1 MTATEPAPGWPQPSP
16 AQTPP
21 YGYQAPPPPGWVHPS
36 AYAYGYPAPYRPQVS
51 NGLAIASMVL
61 GIVWVYWIGSILAV
75 VFGHVAL
82 SQINRN
88 PHYTGR
94 GMAIAGLVLGY
105 LGVAV
110 LVLVIIAVV
119 AAAGSAEMSTDPT
132 TTTF

>member
-1 MTATEPAPGWPQPSP
+1 MTSSADPDASWTQGPPPG
-16 AQTPP
+16 PP
-21 YGYQAPPPPGWVHPS
+21 PGYQAAPPPGWVHP
-36 AYAYGYPAPYRPQVS
+36 YAYGYGMPYRPQVS

-61 GIVWVYWIGSILAV
+61 GIVWVYWLGSILAI

-82 SQINRN
+82 HQIKRN
-88 PHYTGR
+88 PHQTGR

-110 LVLVIIAVV
+110 LVLVIIAFV
-119 AAAGSAEMSTDPT
+119 AAVGSAEVSTDPT